1 MLTDTTPAKEF
12 KYTLTNTDNYLITL
26 NSELNGLLKQQ
37 LNLAN
42 EYTKCMSE
50 MYITTHTNNK
60 NHFYIYIKG
69 LETIY
74 HVFDNLIYYTKNIH
88 LTRDYCQKAIY
99 FYIEFVNQIMDE
111 SNVFL
116 KLNISDAVLF
126 IYKKT
131 IFDINKSLCKNLEN
145 NPPEREKRI
154 YDTLIIHE
162 NIIKMVISY
171 IYYNKSDD
179 CDDDTENDIKPSSHP
194 FETILTSLDSIL
206 ITLNNIIIYDFSYK
220 NYCNL
225 FCLTELLQ
233 EYFNNIYTQE
243 QYLECVSKFCKNIKN
258 LDISPEI
265 MREKIYMKQIF
276 AMKPIQLI
284 KLFE

>member
-1 MLTDTTPAKEF
+1 MYNMLTDTPAKEF
-12 KYTLTNTDNYLITL
+12 KYILTNADNYLSSL
-26 NSELNGLLKQQ
+26 NCKLSCLLKQQ
-37 LNLAN
+37 LNLTN
-42 EYTKCMSE
+42 EYTKCMNE
-50 MYITTHTNNK
+50 LYINTNNQ

-74 HVFDNLIYYTKNIH
+74 HIFNNLIYHTKNIH
-88 LTRDYCQKAIY
+88 LTHDYCQKAIY
-99 FYIEFVNQIMDE
+99 FYIEFVNQIMDD

-131 IFDINKSLCKNLEN
+131 IFDINKSLCKNLEK
-145 NPPEREKRI
+145 NPIETEKRV
-154 YDTLIIHE
+154 YDTLMIHG

-171 IYYNKSDD
+171 IYYNKSN
-179 CDDDTENDIKPSSHP
+179 DDDDDDDNENQISSRP
-194 FETILTSLDSIL
+194 FENIFTIIDSIL
-206 ITLNNIIIYDFSYK
+206 GILKNIVVYDFSYI

-233 EYFNNIYTQE
+233 EYFNNIYTRE
-243 QYLECVSKFCKNIKN
+243 EYLECVSKFCKNIKN
-258 LDISPEI
+258 LEISPKI
-265 MREKIYMKQIF
+265 MREKIYMKMIF
-276 AMKPIQLI
+276 KMKPTQFI